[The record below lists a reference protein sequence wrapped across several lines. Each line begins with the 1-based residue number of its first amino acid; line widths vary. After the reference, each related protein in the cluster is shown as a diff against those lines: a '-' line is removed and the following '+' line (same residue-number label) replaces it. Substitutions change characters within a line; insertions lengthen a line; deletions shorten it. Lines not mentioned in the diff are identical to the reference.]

1 VRRLPIHP
9 GAIYGVAKEL
19 RAAGVDFRP
28 IVVAGAEG
36 AARDLVAGLTA
47 EGDPK
52 AIRDLSGSELS
63 SYDVEGAGLLLYV
76 IEGEQASE
84 GDEQASE
91 GDEQALRLAD
101 RKGVEAICI
110 LVGARSADPV
120 DVPFVLATNVVQ
132 VEPGHILPMERILE
146 LLAQRADD
154 RAYLWAA
161 RLPILRP
168 AVAEQIVEKFSRQNG
183 ILGVAIFIPGADF
196 PALTLNQIRM
206 IFRIATAYGEQIDRD
221 RALEARPRSRLG
233 GERRRRVRGHAG
245 ARQGRRGLFREG
257 RPARA
262 EKSRPVRPA
271 PVLACPRMSGEQMLS
286 DHEALA
292 IEEADAWFE
301 YLEVTR
307 AEIASGRYH
316 EIEPWAWARLRQR
329 LRAVKR
335 KQAELRPAA

>member
-36 AARDLVAGLTA
+36 PARDLVAGLTA

-76 IEGEQASE
+76 IEG
-84 GDEQASE
+84 EQASE

-132 VEPGHILPMERILE
+132 VEPGHILPMERIL
-146 LLAQRADD
+146 
-154 RAYLWAA
+154 
-161 RLPILRP
+161 
-168 AVAEQIVEKFSRQNG
+168 
-183 ILGVAIFIPGADF
+183 
-196 PALTLNQIRM
+196 
-206 IFRIATAYGEQIDRD
+206 
-221 RALEARPRSRLG
+221 
-233 GERRRRVRGHAG
+233 
-245 ARQGRRGLFREG
+245 
-257 RPARA
+257 
-262 EKSRPVRPA
+262 
-271 PVLACPRMSGEQMLS
+271 
-286 DHEALA
+286 
-292 IEEADAWFE
+292 
-301 YLEVTR
+301 
-307 AEIASGRYH
+307 
-316 EIEPWAWARLRQR
+316 
-329 LRAVKR
+329 
-335 KQAELRPAA
+335 

>member
-1 VRRLPIHP
+1 
-9 GAIYGVAKEL
+9 
-19 RAAGVDFRP
+19 
-28 IVVAGAEG
+28 
-36 AARDLVAGLTA
+36 
-47 EGDPK
+47 
-52 AIRDLSGSELS
+52 
-63 SYDVEGAGLLLYV
+63 LLLYV
-76 IEGEQASE
+76 IEG
-84 GDEQASE
+84 EQASE

-161 RLPILRP
+161 RLPVLRP

-221 RALEARPRSRLG
+221 RALEVLAVVGTGLGFRALARSALGLVPGVGWAVKGGVAYGGTQALGRAAVAYFEKGGQQGLKKAARSVRPRS
-233 GERRRRVRGHAG
+233 
-245 ARQGRRGLFREG
+245 
-257 RPARA
+257 
-262 EKSRPVRPA
+262 
-271 PVLACPRMSGEQMLS
+271 
-286 DHEALA
+286 
-292 IEEADAWFE
+292 
-301 YLEVTR
+301 
-307 AEIASGRYH
+307 
-316 EIEPWAWARLRQR
+316 
-329 LRAVKR
+329 
-335 KQAELRPAA
+335 

>member
-1 VRRLPIHP
+1 MLRRIPIHP

-19 RAAGVDFRP
+19 RAAGEDFRP
-28 IVVAGAEG
+28 IVVAGGEEP
-36 AARDLVAGLTA
+36 ARDLVEGLTSG
-47 EGDPK
+47 GDPK

-76 IEGEQASE
+76 IEGEQASAE
-84 GDEQASE
+84 
-91 GDEQALRLAD
+91 DEQALRLAD

-132 VEPGHILPMERILE
+132 VEAGHILPLERILE
-146 LLAQRADD
+146 LIAERAAD

-161 RLPILRP
+161 RLPVLRL

-221 RALEARPRSRLG
+221 RALEVLAVVGTGLGFRALARSALGLVPGVGWAVKGGVAYAGTQALGRAAMAYFEKGGQQRLKKAARSVRPRS
-233 GERRRRVRGHAG
+233 
-245 ARQGRRGLFREG
+245 
-257 RPARA
+257 
-262 EKSRPVRPA
+262 
-271 PVLACPRMSGEQMLS
+271 
-286 DHEALA
+286 
-292 IEEADAWFE
+292 
-301 YLEVTR
+301 
-307 AEIASGRYH
+307 
-316 EIEPWAWARLRQR
+316 
-329 LRAVKR
+329 
-335 KQAELRPAA
+335 